1 MTVPTDEERRRE
13 EEEKAAKRELRR
25 ERRQAGAAA
34 TTRWDRSADT
44 VQDVL
49 ALKASGIRVEY
60 RPYTDRQRD
69 KRWKLWRSRARL
81 PVIALDGVDLEIRKG
96 EAFGIIGRNGAGKST
111 LVRVLAGTLPPD
123 AGTVD
128 SFGGVPTMLGLGV
141 GFRPQLSG
149 RRNIYLGGMAAGMR
163 RKDVAAVFDE
173 IVEFA
178 ELEEAIDR
186 PVYTYSSGMT
196 ARLGFSVAIQT
207 KPDILLLDEAL
218 SVGDEAFKVKSKAT
232 MDGILE
238 NAGTVVMVS
247 HGLGR
252 MKQFCDRIAWLDRGR
267 LLTIGEPADVIAQYR
282 EFLGVAQTD
291 EEDD

>member
-1 MTVPTDEERRRE
+1 MR
-13 EEEKAAKRELRR
+13 AAKREERR
-25 ERRQAGAAA
+25 ERRETGAAP
-34 TTRWDRSADT
+34 TTRWERTKDT
-44 VQDVL
+44 VMDEL
-49 ALKASGIRVEY
+49 AISARGIRVEY
-60 RPYTDRQRD
+60 RPYTDRRRD

-81 PVIALDGVDLEIRKG
+81 PVVALDGVDLDIRKG

-111 LVRVLAGTLPPD
+111 LVGVLAGTLPPD

-149 RRNIYLGGMAAGMR
+149 RRNIYLGGMASGMK
-163 RKDVAAVFDE
+163 RKDIEAVFDD
-173 IVEFA
+173 IVSFA
-178 ELEEAIDR
+178 ELEDAIDR

-196 ARLGFSVAIQT
+196 ARLGFAVAIQT
-207 KPDILLLDEAL
+207 RPDVLLLDEAL
-218 SVGDEAFKVKSKAT
+218 SVGDEAFKQKSKAT
-232 MDGILE
+232 MDGILS

-267 LLTIGEPADVIAQYR
+267 VVEVGEPADIIAKYR
-282 EFLGVAQTD
+282 DFLGVD
-291 EEDD
+291 EPEDDDEDD